1 MNSRGRRQR
10 GLGDFPR
17 TGRSIAL
24 FLALGLALPLL
35 SCGNS
40 GHAGEVGSGTIAAD
54 STIVPV
60 VKVERADLFESVVLT
75 GEFQPY
81 QEVDVLAKVSGYL
94 KTIRVDI
101 GDRVHEGDLLA
112 TLEIPEMEDDRKRAE
127 AAVQAAQADVAA
139 AQEELQRS
147 TASHDL
153 AHLSFTRI
161 EDVNKKEPGLV
172 PLQDVDVVH
181 SRDLE
186 AEAQLAA
193 SKSKLQAAQE
203 HRQMALAEQ
212 ARTET
217 LFNYSRIVA
226 PFTGVVTKRYANIGS
241 MIQAGTTSETQSMP
255 VIRLSQNNL
264 LRFIL
269 PAPESVV
276 PLIHDGEIVQVNV
289 RSLGRTIPGK
299 VTRFSKSV
307 DMSTRT
313 MATEVDI
320 PNPDLVLV
328 PGLYAEVVLHTHD
341 RPHTLTV
348 PLDAIEG
355 SGDSARAY
363 VVDAAGAIH
372 VVPVK
377 IGVQTAQR
385 LEVLTG
391 LKEGDA
397 VIVGRHTD
405 LHEGQRVQ
413 AKPAAFEKNP
423 PEQAGN

>member
-1 MNSRGRRQR
+1 MGPGTSAP
-10 GLGDFPR
+10 D
-17 TGRSIAL
+17 
-24 FLALGLALPLL
+24 LA
-35 SCGNS
+35 
-40 GHAGEVGSGTIAAD
+40 V
-54 STIVPV
+54 VPV

-81 QEVDVLAKVSGYL
+81 QEVDILAKVSGYL

-112 TLEIPEMEDDRKRAE
+112 TLEIPEMKDDQKRAE

-139 AQEELQRS
+139 AQEELHRS

-172 PLQDVDVVH
+172 PLQDVDVVR

-203 HRQMALAEQ
+203 HRQMAMAEQ

-217 LFNYSRIVA
+217 LFNYTRITA
-226 PFTGVVTKRYANIGS
+226 PFTGVVTKRYANVGS
-241 MIQAGTTSETQSMP
+241 MIQAGTASQTQAMP
-255 VIRLSQNNL
+255 IVRLSQNNL
-264 LRFIL
+264 LRLML
-269 PAPESVV
+269 PVPESVV
-276 PLIHDGEIVQVNV
+276 PLIHDGEIVQVDV
-289 RSLGRTIPGK
+289 RSLGKTIPGK

-320 PNPDLVLV
+320 PNPDLTLV
-328 PGLYAEVVLHTHD
+328 PGLYAEVVLHTHE
-341 RPHTLTV
+341 RLHTLSV
-348 PLDAIEG
+348 PSDAIEG
-355 SGDSARAY
+355 TGDSANAY
-363 VVDAAGAIH
+363 VVDSESVIH
-372 VVPVK
+372 VVSVK
-377 IGVQTAQR
+377 EGVQTSQR
-385 LEVLTG
+385 IEVLSG
-391 LKEGDA
+391 LNDGDT
-397 VIVGRHTD
+397 VIVGRHSGLRD
-405 LHEGQRVQ
+405 GQHVQ
-413 AKPAAFEKNP
+413 AKPAAFDKNVKSGD
-423 PEQAGN
+423 GN

>member
-1 MNSRGRRQR
+1 MH
-10 GLGDFPR
+10 L
-17 TGRSIAL
+17 L
-24 FLALGLALPLL
+24 LALALALPLL

-40 GHAGEVGSGTIAAD
+40 GQAGQNGLAATGAD
-54 STIVPV
+54 LAVVPV
-60 VKVERADLFESVVLT
+60 VKVQRANLFESVVLT

-101 GDRVHEGDLLA
+101 GDRVREGDLLA
-112 TLEIPEMEDDRKRAE
+112 TLEIPEMEDDQKRAK
-127 AAVQAAQADVAA
+127 AVVQAAQADVAA

-153 AHLSFTRI
+153 AHLSFIRI

-172 PLQDVDVVH
+172 PLQDVDVVR

-193 SKSKLQAAQE
+193 SKSKLESAQE

-217 LFNYSRIVA
+217 LFDYSRIAA
-226 PFTGVVTKRYANIGS
+226 PFTGVVTKRYANVGS
-241 MIQAGTTSETQSMP
+241 MIQAGTASQTQAMP
-255 VIRLSQNNL
+255 IVRLSQNNL
-264 LRFIL
+264 LRLML
-269 PAPESVV
+269 PVPESVV

-289 RSLGRTIPGK
+289 RSLGKTIPGK

-320 PNPDLVLV
+320 PNPDLTLV
-328 PGLYAEVVLHTHD
+328 PGLYAEVALHTHE
-341 RPHTLTV
+341 RLHVLSV

-355 SGDSARAY
+355 TGDSANAY
-363 VVDAAGAIH
+363 VVDSASVIH
-372 VVPVK
+372 VVAVK
-377 IGVQTAQR
+377 EGTQTSQR
-385 LEVLTG
+385 IEVLAG
-391 LKEGDA
+391 LNDGDT
-397 VIVGRHTD
+397 VIVGRHSGLRD
-405 LHEGQRVQ
+405 GQQIQ
-413 AKPAAFEKNP
+413 AKSAAFEKDINSGD
-423 PEQAGN
+423 GN